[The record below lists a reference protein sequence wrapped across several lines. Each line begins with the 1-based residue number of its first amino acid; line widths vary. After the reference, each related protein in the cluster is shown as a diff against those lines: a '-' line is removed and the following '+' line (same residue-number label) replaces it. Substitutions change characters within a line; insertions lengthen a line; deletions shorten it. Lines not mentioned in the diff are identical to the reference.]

1 MVTRL
6 KLHGGGA
13 YFPGPRLV
21 SGHRDLGDLE
31 GLTNEWGAVA
41 VGKDMAHKRLC
52 VNASKVVTRSRRG
65 KDRLGDLKV
74 NERSGSGSLSLL
86 VCMIR
91 A

>member
-13 YFPGPRLV
+13 YSPSARLV
-21 SGHRDLGDLE
+21 SHHGELGELE
-31 GLTNEWGAVA
+31 GLTNEWGAIA

-52 VNASKVVTRSRRG
+52 VNASKFVTRSRRG
-65 KDRLGDLKV
+65 KDRLGNLKV
-74 NERSGSGSLSLL
+74 DQRSGSGSLSHL

>member
-13 YFPGPRLV
+13 YSPSPQLV
-21 SGHRDLGDLE
+21 SHHGDWGDSE
-31 GLTNEWGAVA
+31 GLTNEWRAIA

-52 VNASKVVTRSRRG
+52 VNASKIVTGSRRR
-65 KDRLGDLKV
+65 KDGLGNLKV
-74 NERSGSGSLSLL
+74 NKRSGSGSLSLL